1 LCFRTLKND
10 KTTNRVKP
18 KYRIKNNKT
27 EPVSLFLKTRNHS
40 NARTNERSILT
51 PSAINVMNTLLSG
64 FLTDPRKKIT
74 RAVNEISAKKD
85 RRGIALSRGTS
96 PGDILSAMRNSRRAD
111 AAKMSRHR

>member
-1 LCFRTLKND
+1 MCFRTLKND

-51 PSAINVMNTLLSG
+51 PRAINVMNTLLSG

-74 RAVNEISAKKD
+74 RDVNEISANEDK
-85 RRGIALSRGTS
+85 RGTALSRRTS
-96 PGDILSAMRNSRRAD
+96 PGDILSAMRKSRRENPV
-111 AAKMSRHR
+111 KMRRYR